1 MATLPAASSAVPAPA
16 APARAGWLRVALLAL
31 MLAAFARV
39 AYDLGGKNLW
49 WDESLSLQRAESPLR
64 LLLPGTLMI
73 KDGFSEQPT
82 IDQHPFLLFLLQKG
96 LIALAGND
104 ESVLRFIPA
113 AAAVL
118 LVPALYTFG
127 RALAR
132 RGVLPP
138 AAAGWAALLAAFSPF
153 LLWYGQEARP
163 YTLWALLAVV
173 STYLL
178 LISTEAEHRL
188 RRRRAGYAVTL
199 ALFLA
204 THFFAVFLLPVH
216 AAMIYGALAA
226 HNRRRA
232 ARGALGLLAAGA
244 ALGAFVGYRLIVQG
258 GSGANFKPITLG
270 ILLPDL
276 LNAFSMGL
284 SVRIT
289 DVWWLDLLWGAL
301 LLAGVAWSLRS
312 RAARRAGGWIVPAC
326 LVTPIVA
333 LMVVNSVQP
342 VYMNARHLS
351 LLIGPFLLLAGAG
364 LAVINLR
371 RTWPAPLLAAVLL
384 AGYAYSTVNYFTLE
398 EYAKDDFAGLGAY
411 MAGRIMPGDAVIY
424 YPAASWRIFD
434 YYAPLERVRAAQAA
448 GAPVAVYGMPLIGG
462 DWDATFAALEEIA
475 RTHRR
480 VWLLKS
486 GTHPYADLEGRL
498 EEWLHANLVNIR
510 DVTFFSQ
517 SSLRAQLYLPESPAV
532 EGEPPPVEQSAGT
545 RFGDLVGL
553 AGFDV
558 GADAPGLPTPLTLY
572 WRVDAPTDRRYKYL
586 LQLVERSPDGSTNVL
601 ATVEREPYDGDV
613 PTIYWQPGQT
623 IREYVELP
631 TQALEQPGGGE
642 LALALQVYD
651 AETLEKLP
659 VTDAGAGEAAPD
671 GTTVLLRFPPL
682 DTGAP

>member
-1 MATLPAASSAVPAPA
+1 MAAQTAARERAWS
-16 APARAGWLRVALLAL
+16 AGWLRAALLAL

-39 AYDLGGKNLW
+39 AYDLEGKNFW

-64 LLLPGTLMI
+64 LLLPGILVI
-73 KDGFSEQPT
+73 KDGFTEQPT

-113 AAAVL
+113 MAATL
-118 LVPALYTFG
+118 LVPALYTLG

-132 RGVLPP
+132 RGVLPG
-138 AAAGWAALLAAFSPF
+138 AAAGWVALLAAFSPF

-178 LISTEAEHRL
+178 LIGTEAEHRL
-188 RRRRAGYAVTL
+188 RWRRWGYAVTL
-199 ALFLA
+199 ALYLA

-216 AAMIYGALAA
+216 SAMIYGALARR
-226 HNRRRA
+226 NRRRA
-232 ARGALGLLAAGA
+232 LLGALALLIGGA
-244 ALGAFVGYRLIVQG
+244 LLGAFAAYRLLVQG
-258 GSGANFKPITLG
+258 GAGANFQPISLG

-276 LNAFSMGL
+276 LNAFSLGL

-289 DVWWLDLLWGAL
+289 DVWWLDLLFGAL
-301 LLAGVAWSLRS
+301 LLAGIGWSLRS
-312 RAARRAGGWIVPAC
+312 RAALRAGGWIVPAC
-326 LVTPIVA
+326 LLTPIVA

-351 LLIGPFLLLAGAG
+351 LLIGPFLLLVGAG
-364 LAVINLR
+364 LAVSALLWR
-371 RTWPAPLLAAVLL
+371 WAAPLLAVLLL
-384 AGYAYSTVNYFTLE
+384 AGYAYSTANYFTLE

-411 MAGRIMPGDAVIY
+411 MDGRIMPGDAVIY
-424 YPAASWRIFD
+424 YPPASWRIFD
-434 YYAPLERVRAAQAA
+434 YYVPIEAARAAQAA
-448 GAPVAVYGMPLIGG
+448 GAPVTVLGLPLLAGG
-462 DWDATFAALEEIA
+462 WDATFAALEELA
-475 RTHRR
+475 QTHSRIW
-480 VWLLKS
+480 VLKS

-498 EEWLHANLVNIR
+498 EEWLRENMTTIR
-510 DVTFFSQ
+510 DVTFFSH
-517 SSLRAQLYLPESPAV
+517 SSLRSQLYLPTSPAID
-532 EGEPPPVEQSAGT
+532 GAPPPVEQSAGA
-545 RFGDLVGL
+545 RFGDLVRLVGS
-553 AGFDV
+553 DV

-572 WRVDAPTDRRYKYL
+572 WQINETTDRRYKYL
-586 LQLVERSPDGSTNVL
+586 LQLVERNADGSARVL

-631 TQALEQPGGGE
+631 TQAMEQPGGGE

-659 VTDAGAGEAAPD
+659 LTDAGAGEAAPD
-671 GTTVLLRFPPL
+671 GTTVFFPFTPL
-682 DTGAP
+682 DTDAP